1 MEAEIRTLS
10 VQFEQLLNNLNLY
23 KRQLIQ
29 KVSSMFRQQRYK
41 IQYLKQINTWYE
53 NYKQHLIQ
61 QYDKKIKQIYEK
73 YSTLANTPTPTP
85 TPTPTKRACLIGI
98 NYTNTD
104 NELYGCVNDVAK
116 IKDMLETKYNYL
128 SNNVTT
134 LLNAAATRNN
144 ILNEFTTLIK
154 SANEGDTLFVSYSG
168 HGSSTP
174 DRNKDEIDG
183 VDELIVSVD
192 YYAILDDELK
202 QIIDKYLK
210 PNVKLFTLFDSC
222 HSGTMLDLPYQ
233 YYKTDSNEP
242 IIHPNCSETKGEV
255 ICLSGCK
262 DDQTSMDAYINANYN
277 GAMTWAFVDVLSK
290 NNNNKLSWK
299 LLIEQIRTT
308 LQTGNFDQLPQLTSG
323 VKSDYAVKLVSL

>member
-1 MEAEIRTLS
+1 MEAEIRNLS
-10 VQFEQLLNNLNLY
+10 VQFEQLLNNLNVY

-41 IQYLKQINTWYE
+41 MYYLKQINVWYE
-53 NYKQHLIQ
+53 NYKQQLSQ
-61 QYDKKIKQIYEK
+61 QYNKKIKQIHEK
-73 YSTLANTPTPTP
+73 YSTLANTSTH
-85 TPTPTKRACLIGI
+85 TPTKRACLIGI
-98 NYTNTD
+98 NYTNTE

-116 IKDMLETKYNYL
+116 IKDILETKYNYL
-128 SNNVTT
+128 SNNITT

-202 QIIDKYLK
+202 QIIDTHMK

-323 VKSDYAVKLVSL
+323 VKSDYAEKLVSL